1 MSKKSRLTKL
11 KCDESGDPVA
21 VWDQGTDDDDAAFCM
36 LEDGEEATEHI
47 KRMVILWNRLAN
59 VETKDLE
66 KLDLHKMLVNL
77 RKLKDQMGV
86 LVGKNLSIPDRKI
99 TAQINLILADLYSL
113 DHIEQYEAHEK
124 SEEERVSKQ
133 RRVVYRGE

>member
-1 MSKKSRLTKL
+1 
-11 KCDESGDPVA
+11 
-21 VWDQGTDDDDAAFCM
+21 
-36 LEDGEEATEHI
+36 
-47 KRMVILWNRLAN
+47 
-59 VETKDLE
+59 
-66 KLDLHKMLVNL
+66 
-77 RKLKDQMGV
+77 MGV